1 MSRNFYD
8 KFMEKISKE
17 SKGSFEYKDIN
28 SKYSKWMK
36 VALRRAI
43 EIGESELPISALII
57 DEKGRCIGR
66 GTNKRQLNKD
76 PLGHAELIAL
86 RQASWIKND
95 WRFNECVL
103 IVNLEPCTMCA
114 AALVQSRMGKVVYST
129 EDYKRG
135 GLGGSIDL
143 SKHKS
148 AHHKMEVLKGI
159 YADESRK
166 LLKDWFIKLRNE
178 K

>member
-1 MSRNFYD
+1 MKKKEKRLKGTFLKEEKNHSIYD
-8 KFMEKISKE
+8 
-17 SKGSFEYKDIN
+17 N
-28 SKYSKWMK
+28 WMK
-36 VALRRAI
+36 IVLRRAA
-43 EIGESELPISALII
+43 EVSKFELPISALII

-66 GTNKRQLNKD
+66 GTNKRQLSKD

-86 RQASWIKND
+86 RQAAWIKND

-114 AALVQSRMGKVVYST
+114 GALVQSRMGAVVYST
-129 EDYKRG
+129 SDSKRG

-143 SKHKS
+143 STHKS
-148 AHHKMEVLKGI
+148 AHHKMKVINGLYK
-159 YADESRK
+159 DESKK
-166 LLKDWFIKLRNE
+166 LLKDWFKRLRNS